1 MMNPALFGLKW
12 LIPHLFSA
20 KSSALML
27 KTGLGWRCRAL
38 KKAGQAG
45 IHEKNWLNARSF
57 AQIAAN
63 NAACL
68 FGIAPILILHFK
80 F

>member
-1 MMNPALFGLKW
+1 
-12 LIPHLFSA
+12 
-20 KSSALML
+20 ML
-27 KTGLGWRCRAL
+27 KTGLGRRCGAL
-38 KKAGQAG
+38 KKAGPAG
-45 IHEKNWLNARSF
+45 IHEKNRLNARSF